1 MTLMKRVLAIF
12 GGLTVSLA
20 LAQAGFV
27 AQPYG
32 DQVINA
38 DQSIT
43 LPQGGVIRDNKRGF
57 SIDAKFI
64 QYKDNEFL
72 KATDAKIKNN
82 TGQSIN
88 AKSVDYTIKND
99 RMNIVGPLSYA
110 DENVSGL
117 NAQRAVAFPDSK
129 RILAFN
135 VNASSPR
142 LKANAAVFDSARQ
155 EAFLY
160 GNYEFKSKDG
170 KTTGT
175 GARAD
180 SSVVISFKTKD
191 KPVLI
196 SSQRVAPD
204 VLKGY
209 LALIESNR

>member
-1 MTLMKRVLAIF
+1 MTLMKRVFAVLS
-12 GGLTVSLA
+12 GLTLSLA

-38 DQSIT
+38 DQSVT

-88 AKSVDYTIKND
+88 AKSVDYTIKTD
-99 RMNIVGPLSYA
+99 RMNIAGPLSYS

-117 NAQRAVAFPDSK
+117 NGQKAIAYPDAK
-129 RILAFN
+129 RIVAFN
-135 VNASSPR
+135 VTAASPKLR
-142 LKANAAVFDSARQ
+142 ANAAVFDSGRKQ
-155 EAFLY
+155 AFLY
-160 GNYEFKSKDG
+160 GNFEYVSSDG
-170 KTTGT
+170 KSYRGNSAESALLVDYTN
-175 GARAD
+175 
-180 SSVVISFKTKD
+180 KD
-191 KPVLI
+191 KPSFKQGKAISADAQGMFVKLI
-196 SSQRVAPD
+196 QQSR
-204 VLKGY
+204 
-209 LALIESNR
+209 

>member
-1 MTLMKRVLAIF
+1 
-12 GGLTVSLA
+12 LA

-32 DQVINA
+32 DQIVNA
-38 DQSIT
+38 DQSVT

-64 QYKDNEFL
+64 QYKDNDFL

-82 TGQSIN
+82 TGESIS

-99 RMNIVGPLSYA
+99 RMSIAGPLSYA

-117 NAQRAVAFPDSK
+117 TSQKAVAYPDAK
-129 RILAFN
+129 RIVAFN
-135 VNASSPR
+135 VNATSPR
-142 LKANAAVFDSARQ
+142 LKANAAVFDNNRQ

-170 KTTGT
+170 KTTGSNS
-175 GARAD
+175 RAD
-180 SSVVISFKTKD
+180 ASVVISFKNKD
-191 KPVLI
+191 KPQLI
-196 SSQRVAPD
+196 SSARVAPD
-204 VLKGY
+204 VLKTY
-209 LALIESNR
+209 LSLVESSR